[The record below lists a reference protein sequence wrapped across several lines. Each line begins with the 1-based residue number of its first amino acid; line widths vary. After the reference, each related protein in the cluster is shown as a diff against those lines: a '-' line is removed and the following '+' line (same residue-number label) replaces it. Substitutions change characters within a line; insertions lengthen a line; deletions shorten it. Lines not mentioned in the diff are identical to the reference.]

1 LLDRGAAIRYHP
13 ADNAS
18 ISVGKMSG
26 EAGANDPEQA
36 SRARSHQQFGL

>member
-1 LLDRGAAIRYHP
+1 
-13 ADNAS
+13 
-18 ISVGKMSG
+18 MSG